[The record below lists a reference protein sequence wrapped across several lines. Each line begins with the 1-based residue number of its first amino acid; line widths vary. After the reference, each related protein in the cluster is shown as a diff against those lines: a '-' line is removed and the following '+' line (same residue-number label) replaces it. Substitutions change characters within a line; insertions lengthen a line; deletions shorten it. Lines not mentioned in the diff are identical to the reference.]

1 MLSLLAQAAD
11 PDPAGRLAFASWILY
26 LPAIAAIVCLAFGA
40 MKVRNKLPAVVTVLA
55 LGGAFV
61 VAVMTYLGW
70 EEVAQRAPVAVPIAS
85 WLNFAW
91 GPGEGQRLAL
101 GDFALY
107 LDGLSLFWILFVTG
121 LGTLIAIYASEYM
134 EGDVGKGYVRFF
146 GAVSIFLL
154 SMGCLVLGG
163 NLLMLFLGWEGVGL
177 ASYLLIGY
185 HHGKPAAVAAAKK
198 AFITNRIGDV
208 GLVLGIWLCWQNF
221 GTLDYASL
229 FTAAGEMAK
238 QPTGAGAEWIP
249 YCLMLGAFGKSA
261 QLPLYVW
268 LPDAMEGPTPVSA
281 LIHAATMVTAGVYLI
296 ARTYPLFDLHPHAL
310 ETVAWVGGL
319 TAILAATI
327 GMAQYDMKR
336 VWAYSTISQ
345 LGFMFLGLG
354 VGSTFAASFHV
365 FTHAFFKATLF
376 LTAGAVMHGFAG
388 QLDIRKLSGIR
399 NVPGFKVVA
408 YTMLVGC
415 LWLAAIPYSASFFSK
430 DAILLTAFT
439 NEAHAVPAL
448 GWLGLVTACLTAYY
462 SFRVW
467 FRVFGG
473 ETRYEPGDEVH
484 GHGQDDD
491 GHGHGHDDHGH
502 GHAAHGDFHPHP
514 PRLAMNG
521 VVTLLAIG
529 SILAGL
535 PSYLELAGRHNWV
548 HDMIA
553 ASTAASGVGDAH
565 GGHEGHLLLG
575 MDPHRAVGL
584 LSMAVATTGI
594 LVALYLHLI
603 NRNAA
608 DRLRKGML
616 AFPPT
621 RLLVSGAENKW
632 WVDELYEV
640 ILIWPVKA
648 LGHVFAFLDRHL
660 VDGFWTHGLGRG
672 PAWMGRVFQP
682 LYNGQLQGYA
692 VTMAGGS
699 VLMAVWILWVWMKGG
714 A

>member
-1 MLSLLAQAAD
+1 
-11 PDPAGRLAFASWILY
+11 
-26 LPAIAAIVCLAFGA
+26 
-40 MKVRNKLPAVVTVLA
+40 
-55 LGGAFV
+55 
-61 VAVMTYLGW
+61 
-70 EEVAQRAPVAVPIAS
+70 
-85 WLNFAW
+85 
-91 GPGEGQRLAL
+91 
-101 GDFALY
+101 
-107 LDGLSLFWILFVTG
+107 
-121 LGTLIAIYASEYM
+121 
-134 EGDVGKGYVRFF
+134 
-146 GAVSIFLL
+146 
-154 SMGCLVLGG
+154 
-163 NLLMLFLGWEGVGL
+163 
-177 ASYLLIGY
+177 
-185 HHGKPAAVAAAKK
+185 
-198 AFITNRIGDV
+198 
-208 GLVLGIWLCWQNF
+208 
-221 GTLDYASL
+221 
-229 FTAAGEMAK
+229 
-238 QPTGAGAEWIP
+238 
-249 YCLMLGAFGKSA
+249 
-261 QLPLYVW
+261 
-268 LPDAMEGPTPVSA
+268 
-281 LIHAATMVTAGVYLI
+281 
-296 ARTYPLFDLHPHAL
+296 
-310 ETVAWVGGL
+310 
-319 TAILAATI
+319 
-327 GMAQYDMKR
+327 
-336 VWAYSTISQ
+336 
-345 LGFMFLGLG
+345 
-354 VGSTFAASFHV
+354 
-365 FTHAFFKATLF
+365 
-376 LTAGAVMHGFAG
+376 
-388 QLDIRKLSGIR
+388 
-399 NVPGFKVVA
+399 
-408 YTMLVGC
+408 MLVGC